1 MDGQQVGIRTSA
13 IDEKCQAFETLVI
26 YCSTLGARFAP
37 YLQQSLEVVLQS
49 LRFVL
54 HDGVREACALYVLV
68 FSFDPPFCFRLTDEQ
83 RSVLPML
90 VSCGKSSNTIDG
102 DMVTNVVQHVASVIS
117 QETDSTFLASIF
129 KCATDCL
136 RTWGDVKAD
145 TRLALENATKQQLQ
159 ALADKRKSRGTR
171 TAAEIEED
179 REDLALLEEM
189 EEFALEEMAK
199 MLGLFDTSHPL
210 LIAISSVRDLG
221 LGLGAWD
228 SDGDGGD
235 E

>member
-26 YCSTLGARFAP
+26 YCSTLSGRFAP

-54 HDGVREACALYVLV
+54 HDGVREACAM
-68 FSFDPPFCFRLTDEQ
+68 
-83 RSVLPML
+83 VLPML
-90 VSCGKSSNTIDG
+90 VSCGKASNTIDG

-117 QETDSTFLASIF
+117 QETDTSYLASLF

-136 RTWGDVKAD
+136 RVWGDVKAE
-145 TRLALENATKQQLQ
+145 TRVALENAAKQQLQ
-159 ALADKRKSRGTR
+159 AMADKRKARSTR
-171 TAAEIEED
+171 SAAEIEED

-189 EEFALEEMAK
+189 EEFALEDMAK
-199 MLGLFDTSHPL
+199 MLGLLDMGHPL
-210 LIAISSVRDLG
+210 LMAISSVRDLG

-228 SDGDGGD
+228 SDGEGG
-235 E
+235 EE

>member
-1 MDGQQVGIRTSA
+1 MRT
-13 IDEKCQAFETLVI
+13 VR
-26 YCSTLGARFAP
+26 ARF
-37 YLQQSLEVVLQS
+37 S
-49 LRFVL
+49 F
-54 HDGVREACALYVLV
+54 G
-68 FSFDPPFCFRLTDEQ
+68 FDPPFIFRLTEEQ

-90 VSCGKSSNTIDG
+90 VSCGKASNTIDG

-117 QETDSTFLASIF
+117 QETDSTFLASLF
-129 KCATDCL
+129 KCVTDCL
-136 RTWGDVKAD
+136 RTWGDLKAE
-145 TRLALENATKQQLQ
+145 TRLGLESATKQQLQ
-159 ALADKRKSRGTR
+159 ALADKRKARGTR

-199 MLGLFDTSHPL
+199 MLGLFDTNHPL

-228 SDGDGGD
+228 SDGHGGD

>member
-26 YCSTLGARFAP
+26 YCSTLGGRFAP

-54 HDGVREACALYVLV
+54 HDGVREACAM
-68 FSFDPPFCFRLTDEQ
+68 
-83 RSVLPML
+83 VLPML
-90 VSCGKSSNTIDG
+90 VSCGKASNTIDG

-117 QETDSTFLASIF
+117 QETDTSYLASLF

-136 RTWGDVKAD
+136 RVWGDVKAD
-145 TRLALENATKQQLQ
+145 TRVALENAAKQQLQ
-159 ALADKRKSRGTR
+159 ALADKRKARSTR
-171 TAAEIEED
+171 SATEIEED

-189 EEFALEEMAK
+189 EEFALEDMAK
-199 MLGLFDTSHPL
+199 MLGLLDTSHPL
-210 LIAISSVRDLG
+210 LMAISSVRDLG

-228 SDGDGGD
+228 SDGDGR